1 MRMNAHSRPSSKLPS
16 KRSKHPIGSKP
27 LVLKKGSVSVKIYGT
42 WNVSRRKNRTGQF
55 VESLIPQFAV
65 CYYLGDR
72 RKILKFTK
80 LETAKAEAN
89 RVLVMLV
96 NGETKAIKLNGRD
109 RDIFV
114 MANERLRDWNSQ
126 VTLDEAITEYIKGCE
141 ELAPFDTTVGDA
153 VREFVIRH
161 KSIREP
167 RMVPNLVEEFIEAKQ
182 KAGKSEEYMNSLRR
196 LRRFAAV
203 FQVPVQQITLD
214 SLQEYFDKMVGRDGQ
229 AASPRTKTNYWRLV
243 RSMLRYAI
251 RRKYVPRDLLEELEG
266 VELPDLPPST
276 TEIWFPDE
284 LREMLEACRP
294 ELIPWL
300 TIAAFAGLRTAEIR
314 RLDWKDV
321 NLDRRMVTVQAQGA
335 KTRSRRVVPLCDA
348 AVRWLLP
355 HSNTSGRLGYYSEE
369 NKFCSGLTN
378 DVLKARTK
386 AEITTPFQWRR
397 NAFRHSFCSYR
408 LAIVKNAEEV
418 SLEAGNSPNMIFKHY
433 RELVKEEDA
442 KQWFSINPNAPNDK
456 VFQITDVARHA

>member
-65 CYYLGDR
+65 CYYLGDSR
-72 RKILKFTK
+72 RILKFTK

-114 MANERLRDWNSQ
+114 MANERLCAWNPQ
-126 VTLDEAITEYIKGCE
+126 VTLDEAITEYVKGCE
-141 ELAPFDTTVGDA
+141 ELAPFGITVGDA

-251 RRKYVPRDLLEELEG
+251 RRKYVPRDFLEEMEG
-266 VELPDLPPST
+266 VELPDLPPSK
-276 TEIWFPDE
+276 TEIWHPDE
-284 LREMLEACRP
+284 LREMLGACRS

-300 TIAAFAGLRTAEIR
+300 AIAAFTGLRTAEIR
-314 RLDWKDV
+314 RLDWCDV
-321 NLDRRMVTVQAQGA
+321 NPGRRLVTVQAEGA
-335 KTRSRRVVPLCDA
+335 KTRSRRVVTLCHA
-348 AVRWLLP
+348 AIAWLKP
-355 HSNTSGRLGYYSEE
+355 HAKSSGKLAFYAEE
-369 NKFCSGLTN
+369 NKFCSALKE
-378 DVLKARTK
+378 DVVAARK
-386 AEITTPFQWRR
+386 RAGNPAPFEWRR
-397 NAFRHSFCSYR
+397 NALRHSFCSYR
-408 LAIVKNAEEV
+408 LALEESV
-418 SLEAGNSPNMIFKHY
+418 DRVAMEAGNSPQMIFKHY
-433 RELVKEEDA
+433 RELVSREDA
-442 KQWFSINPNAPNDK
+442 ESWFN
-456 VFQITDVARHA
+456 VFPPRLALNVVSMGSAG